1 MSFLKKF
8 RIDTEKPLWFI
19 NAPEDVVHLFE
30 EAELKTK
37 LAGKGPIEQII
48 LFAED
53 SIKLNALA
61 DRIDDRLTTESLIW
75 VAYPKK
81 GSKLEGDLHRD
92 KVWEYL
98 FTKLDGIASAAINET
113 WSGMRF
119 KKRDPNQVNT
129 WIPMEER
136 KTEGVDYIKRTVTLP
151 KDAVKAMKEFK
162 GLEAFFY
169 SMSFSHTREY
179 IEAIA
184 DAKKPETRQRRIE
197 SMIKKILAMKEAKE
211 LKDSKKKK

>member
-19 NAPEDVVHLFE
+19 NAPEQVIHLFD

-37 LAGKGPIEQII
+37 LPGKGSIDQIV
-48 LFAED
+48 LFAEN
-53 SIKLNALA
+53 SLKLNELA
-61 DRIDDRLTTESLIW
+61 DKIHDRLTMDSLIW

-92 KVWEYL
+92 KVWEHL
-98 FTKLDGIASAAINET
+98 FTMLDGLASAAIDDT

-119 KKRDPNQVNT
+119 KKKDPNKKDT

-136 KTEGVDYIKRTVTLP
+136 KTEGIDYVNRTVTLP
-151 KDAVKAMKEFK
+151 KDAVVAMKPYK
-162 GLEAFFY
+162 GLEQFFY
-169 SMSFSHTREY
+169 AMSFSHTREY
-179 IEAIA
+179 IEAIV
-184 DAKKPETRQRRIE
+184 DAKRPETRQRRIE
-197 SMIKKILAMKEAKE
+197 GMIKNLLKMREAKE
-211 LKDSKKKK
+211 LKATAKKK

>member
-1 MSFLKKF
+1 MSFIKKF
-8 RIDTEKPLWFI
+8 TIDTVKPLWFI
-19 NAPEDVVHLFE
+19 NAPEEVVHLFE

-37 LAGKGPIEQII
+37 LAGKTPIEQII

-53 SIKLNALA
+53 SLRLNALA
-61 DRIDDRLTTESLIW
+61 DKIEERVSPQSVVW

-98 FTKLDGIASAAINET
+98 FTKFEGVASAAIDET

-119 KKRDPNQVNT
+119 KKKDPNKVSA

-136 KTEGVDYIKRTVTLP
+136 KTDGVDYVNRTTTLP

-162 GLEAFFY
+162 GLEQFFY
-169 SMSFSHTREY
+169 SMSFSHQREN
-179 IEAIA
+179 IEALA
-184 DAKKPETRQRRIE
+184 DAKKPETRIRRIDK
-197 SMIKKILAMKEAKE
+197 MIITLLKMKEEKELKEAK
-211 LKDSKKKK
+211 KKK

>member
-8 RIDTEKPLWFI
+8 RIDIEKPLWFI
-19 NAPEDVVHLFE
+19 NAPDDVVHLFE
-30 EAELKTK
+30 EADLKTK
-37 LAGKGPIEQII
+37 LTGKEPIDQIV

-53 SIKLNALA
+53 SVKLNTLA
-61 DRIDDRLTTESLIW
+61 DKIQDRLMLDSLIW

-98 FTKLDGIASAAINET
+98 FTMLDGVASAAIDNT

-119 KKRDPNQVNT
+119 KKKDPNKKDK

-136 KTEGVDYIKRTVTLP
+136 KTEGVDYINRTTTLP
-151 KDAVKAMKEFK
+151 KDAVKAMREFE
-162 GLEAFFY
+162 GLTEFFY
-169 SMSFSHTREY
+169 SMSFSHQREN
-179 IEAIA
+179 IEALA
-184 DAKKPETRQRRIE
+184 DAKKPETRIRRIDK
-197 SMIKKILAMKEAKE
+197 MIVTLLRMKEEKE
-211 LKDSKKKK
+211 LKSLRKKK